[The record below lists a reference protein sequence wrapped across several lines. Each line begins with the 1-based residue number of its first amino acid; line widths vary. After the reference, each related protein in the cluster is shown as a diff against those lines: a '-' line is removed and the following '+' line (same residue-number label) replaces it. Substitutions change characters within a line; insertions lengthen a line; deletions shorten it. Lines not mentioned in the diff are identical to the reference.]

1 MQDRAS
7 EFERVPDSAIERV
20 EPGVSFKQYRKGLQ
34 ARFAPALKSNEL
46 AKGWQVL
53 VIPEKT
59 IVFWDKPPRHLRW
72 LGNVGL
78 IIGGHRK
85 YYGVYAGDANA
96 FRSFIGFKLNGGRP
110 CGTGQGY
117 QRIYQ
122 FQLEQDT
129 LEQALQLVPLPPG
142 RGKRAS
148 WLRLFI
154 LKGAEALSTGSP
166 WSEFEIARAEPNSLT
181 GKVETV
187 RVNQDEET
195 QIETWREGM
204 SNYELI
210 KKLFTVGV
218 AYLKDQQSL
227 KP

>member
-1 MQDRAS
+1 MQTSRRG
-7 EFERVPDSAIERV
+7 FERVPDSAIERV
-20 EPGVSFKQYRKGLQ
+20 DSGVSFKQYRKGLQ
-34 ARFAPALKSNEL
+34 ARFASALKPNEL
-46 AKGWQVL
+46 AKGWQVI
-53 VIPEKT
+53 VVPEKT
-59 IVFWDKPPRHLRW
+59 IVFWEKPPRHLRW
-72 LGNVGL
+72 LDNIGI

-96 FRSFIGFKLNGGRP
+96 FKSFIGLKLNAGRP

-122 FQLEQDT
+122 FRLEQET
-129 LEQALQLVPLPPG
+129 LEQAMQLVPLPQG

-154 LKGAEALSTGSP
+154 LKGVEALTSGSP
-166 WSEFEIARAEPNSLT
+166 WSELEIARAEHNSLSE
-181 GKVETV
+181 KIETV
-187 RVNQDEET
+187 RVNQEEEV
-195 QIETWREGM
+195 QIERWREGM

-218 AYLKDQQSL
+218 AYLADQEQ
-227 KP
+227 